1 VSWPASS
8 PRVKFLTSGER
19 IPIRIRINHRNE
31 CGRDTVGQHRIVV
44 EDDDTGMSLTWQIS
58 EILDVTGNYG
68 QRVFTSVGEDVI
80 FVVCTLSKHVSNV
93 LGEQTSFFR

>member
-1 VSWPASS
+1 
-8 PRVKFLTSGER
+8 
-19 IPIRIRINHRNE
+19 
-31 CGRDTVGQHRIVV
+31 
-44 EDDDTGMSLTWQIS
+44 MSLTWQIS